1 VDDRYST
8 AGSGSSGES
17 QDPATQRLQDAT
29 AGLVDQAREA
39 AVTQANTGVEAATDR
54 LQHVAHAV
62 RKTSQSLREQDQP
75 QIAMLAD
82 RTAEQVEKASGYFA
96 GKDVRD
102 LVGEVERFARREPA
116 VFLAGGLTI
125 GLLAARF
132 LKSSPPSQPIPAER
146 AVQTY
151 EAPRMGYA
159 DTGTIGDAYAGS
171 GYAGSGYAS
180 GSTGY
185 VGVMSDDTSGS
196 GANSGYDAGYAG
208 YGGTTAGD
216 YDAGGTTSDQSE
228 MERYTGVSSQ
238 SGNG

>member
-1 VDDRYST
+1 VDDRYNT

-17 QDPATQRLQDAT
+17 PDPATQRLQDAT
-29 AGLVDQAREA
+29 AGFVDQAREA

-62 RKTSQSLREQDQP
+62 RQTSQSLREQDQP
-75 QIAMLAD
+75 QIAMLAE

-146 AVQTY
+146 AVQAY
-151 EAPRMGYA
+151 EAPRMGYG

-171 GYAGSGYAS
+171 GYAGSDYAGTTS

-196 GANSGYDAGYAG
+196 GSSTGYAG
-208 YGGTTAGD
+208 YGGTSD
-216 YDAGGTTSDQSE
+216 YDTGGTTSDQSE